1 MKDAPTAQGAGFR
14 PAIVATMLMMLV
26 ICLAAAAPARAA
38 AQDGRPSSAAR
49 LAMPSSASTLAFL
62 WDASRVSSAAHSAA
76 LLAFQRTGLT
86 PVDPAAG
93 VSFGDAVA
101 ISGDTAVVGAPEQ
114 TVGGRAGAG
123 AVYVFVNVGGL
134 WSQEAELT
142 ASDPAAKDG
151 FGGAVALDGDT
162 ALIGASGKAVDG
174 QPVAGA
180 AYAFVR
186 SGTSWSQQTE
196 LTAPSPAAQDG
207 FGGAVA
213 LSGDTALIGAWGTGD
228 PLEDTSGTAYVF
240 VRSGAIWS
248 QQATLKDP
256 DDTAGDEYGYSV
268 AIDGDTALIGADGDL
283 ELGAA
288 YFYSRTNGRWSL
300 QRTLEDPTVES
311 NLDGF
316 GSAVALRGDTAL
328 IGDPLLDSGGIA
340 YVFKRSGTKWPKQAT
355 LSDHR
360 QSDFGTSVALYGG
373 TALVG
378 STGTAYVYV
387 HSGAGWSQSAELLA
401 SGGAGDE
408 FGSSV
413 ALSGTLALVGDAGS
427 EDSGA
432 LTQETAY
439 VEDLS
444 TLPTVTLKATALSR
458 KPGQR
463 VKLTGLVTNAVAG
476 QRTVSIKRRVGRKLI
491 VLEKATVAGNGAF
504 RWTLQPATV
513 GKWVLL
519 ATYKVGGAIGTSAP
533 VTVVVRR

>member
-1 MKDAPTAQGAGFR
+1 MTDTSRVRHPDPR
-14 PAIVATMLMMLV
+14 PVIAATMLVMAAVVL
-26 ICLAAAAPARAA
+26 CLPAAALARAA
-38 AQDGRPSSAAR
+38 ARFARSSAASPLVSLR
-49 LAMPSSASTLAFL
+49 
-62 WDASRVSSAAHSAA
+62 DASRISSRVDSAVS
-76 LLAFQRTGLT
+76 LGFQRIGLT
-86 PVDPAAG
+86 PADPAAG

-101 ISGDTAVVGAPEQ
+101 ISGDTAVVGAPQQ

-123 AVYVFVNVGGL
+123 AAHVFVNVGGV
-134 WSQEAELT
+134 WSQAAELT
-142 ASDPAAKDG
+142 GSDPAAKDG

-162 ALIGASGKAVDG
+162 ALIGASGKAVGG

-180 AYAFVR
+180 AYVFVR
-186 SGTSWSQQTE
+186 SGTRWSQQIE

-213 LSGDTALIGAWGTGD
+213 LNGDTALIGAWGTGD

-256 DDTAGDEYGYSV
+256 DDTAGDEFGYSV
-268 AIDGDTALIGADGDL
+268 ALDGDTALIGADGDL
-283 ELGAA
+283 ALGAA
-288 YFYSRTNGRWSL
+288 YFYSRTDGRWSL

-328 IGDPLLDSGGIA
+328 IGDPLLDSGGVT

-360 QSDFGTSVALYGG
+360 QSDFGTSVALDGG

-401 SGGAGDE
+401 PGGGGDK

-427 EDSGA
+427 EYSGA
-432 LTQETAY
+432 LTKETAY
-439 VEDLS
+439 VEDLN
-444 TLPTVTLKATALSR
+444 TLPTLTLKATALSR
-458 KPGQR
+458 RLGQR

-476 QRTVSIKRRVGRKLI
+476 QRTVLIKRRVGRKLI
-491 VLEKATVAGNGAF
+491 LLKKVTITGDGAF
-504 RWTLQPATV
+504 RWTLQPASV
-513 GKWVLL
+513 GKWVVL

-533 VTVVVRR
+533 VTVAVRR

>member
-1 MKDAPTAQGAGFR
+1 
-14 PAIVATMLMMLV
+14 ML
-26 ICLAAAAPARAA
+26 
-38 AQDGRPSSAAR
+38 
-49 LAMPSSASTLAFL
+49 ASL
-62 WDASRVSSAAHSAA
+62 WDASRVSPRADSAVS
-76 LLAFQRTGLT
+76 LGFQRIGLA
-86 PVDPAAG
+86 PSDPAAG

-101 ISGDTAVVGAPEQ
+101 ISGDTAVVGAPQQ

-123 AVYVFVNVGGL
+123 AAYVFVNVGGV

-162 ALIGASGKAVDG
+162 ALIGASGRAVGG
-174 QPVAGA
+174 QPVVGA
-180 AYAFVR
+180 AYVFVR
-186 SGTSWSQQTE
+186 SGTSWSQQIE

-213 LSGDTALIGAWGTGD
+213 LNGDTALIGAWGTGD

-256 DDTAGDEYGYSV
+256 DDTAGDEFGYSV
-268 AIDGDTALIGADGDL
+268 ALDGDTALIGADGDL
-283 ELGAA
+283 ALGAA
-288 YFYSRTNGRWSL
+288 YFYSRTDGRWSL

-328 IGDPLLDSGGIA
+328 IGDPLLDSGGVA
-340 YVFKRSGTKWPKQAT
+340 YVFKRSGTKWPKEAT
-355 LSDHR
+355 LSNHR
-360 QSDFGTSVALYGG
+360 QSDFGTSVALDGG

-401 SGGAGDE
+401 PGGPGDD
-408 FGSSV
+408 FGRSV

-427 EDSGA
+427 EYSGA
-432 LTQETAY
+432 LTRETAY
-439 VEDLS
+439 VEALN
-444 TLPTVTLKATALSR
+444 TLPTATLKATALSR
-458 KPGQR
+458 RLGQR
-463 VKLTGLVTNAVAG
+463 VKLAGRVTNFVAG
-476 QRTVSIKRRVGRKLI
+476 QRTVFMKRRVGRKLI
-491 VLEKATVAGNGAF
+491 LLKKVTVAGNGAF

-533 VTVVVRR
+533 VTVVVHR